1 MKSLPFKRADRIRK
15 LLHRE
20 VANLISSM
28 KDPRAGN
35 VTITEVELSE
45 DLRNA
50 KVYYTVIDESN
61 LEQTKQ
67 MFNSAKGFI
76 RSKIANKLGLR
87 HAIQLEF
94 VYDKFLKR
102 ATRVLFLL
110 DKIKDEKNISK

>member
-1 MKSLPFKRADRIRK
+1 MKSLPYKRADRIKK

-35 VTITEVELSE
+35 VTITEVELTT

-50 KVYYTVIDESN
+50 KVYYTVIDENN

-67 MFNSAKGFI
+67 MFDSAKGFI
-76 RSKIANKLGLR
+76 RSKVANRLGLK
-87 HAIQLEF
+87 HAIQIEF
-94 VYDKFLKR
+94 VFDKFLEQS
-102 ATRVLFLL
+102 TRVLFLL
-110 DKIKDEKNISK
+110 DKIKDEKNINQ